1 MELVVELI
9 DAKAQ
14 GISFDGPP
22 KRHEEFTNRIR
33 GMFGYDGP
41 AIRLEEKQPFVGQ
54 LQAGFADRISTD
66 AETLDE
72 LSLAKWLPSLKT
84 AGDNYLPQLLID
96 LQTERADQA
105 AAIHTLQPCNSPRT
119 THAETNEQA

>member
-41 AIRLEEKQPFVGQ
+41 AIRLDQPRLRQQIG
-54 LQAGFADRISTD
+54 L
-66 AETLDE
+66 
-72 LSLAKWLPSLKT
+72 T
-84 AGDNYLPQLLID
+84 ALRHP
-96 LQTERADQA
+96 
-105 AAIHTLQPCNSPRT
+105 
-119 THAETNEQA
+119 